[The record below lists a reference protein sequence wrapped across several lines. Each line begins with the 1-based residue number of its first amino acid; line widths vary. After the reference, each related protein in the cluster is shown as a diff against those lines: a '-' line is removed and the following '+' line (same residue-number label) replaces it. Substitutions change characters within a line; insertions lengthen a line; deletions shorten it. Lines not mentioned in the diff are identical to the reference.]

1 MANTR
6 FQAKR
11 TSTSGLLPNT
21 TNSGNLSYIAAGEFA
36 VNLTDKKVLSSN
48 GTQTFEVGANLSS
61 LAVTTIVANGST
73 GNATQVLSSNGTGI
87 YWAAS
92 AGAAN
97 AATMN
102 TYTYT
107 IVSNTTTIT
116 GADDTSNTLVYT
128 SGLESVFING
138 SRQIAGVDYNRTSNT
153 TITLTSNVVA
163 GEVVQVTTLNAS
175 ITSGGGT
182 VGGSN
187 AQVIFNDSSSAN
199 GSASFTFN
207 KTTTTLAVGS
217 NVTVNTSTIFLG
229 NSTVNTTIV
238 AGNVNLQ
245 GTQLKVGNVV
255 VNDNQLVIGNV
266 TITDTQITV
275 GNSTVNTVLSSTG
288 SLSGKTLA
296 AGNTSITGFANVSTS
311 VNSAL
316 LTVGTSFIANS
327 IGAYHTGTVNA
338 ASHTVGTSFIA
349 NSIGAYHTGTMNA
362 ASHTV
367 GTSFIANTTQVTI
380 AAGVKLSANGGV
392 GTAGQVLSSNGSTG
406 SPYWATVAG
415 GGGGVTTFDGG
426 STGLSPYSASNGAVS
441 LGGTLN
447 VGYGGTGTSTYPSNG
462 QLLIGTS
469 GGGYAVANLT
479 AGSGVSITKGSG
491 TITIAATGGG
501 GGGPYIAFFQFEP
514 SNGTYIGNG
523 PTYPTQQ
530 SPVVYWDSGLNQASL
545 WWYWPTGSAN
555 NNGVSINGGITVQDN
570 TGTYTNYISG
580 TDFSSSV
587 SNWYGSG
594 YVIGIYGLS
603 VTNAGLRALMANTAS
618 QLGSPAIAP
627 RGTSVYGSQ
636 STITANV
643 SGGTNP
649 SYSSGGRPIIVT
661 PGYSNGYYNIYF
673 NSGSPTYD
681 SGLNL
686 NSLTIDN
693 NLGTGSY
700 TYYSGTDF
708 SYISTGNDSNQQFS
722 CQIYMVSNT
731 TLSTLLDN
739 TIIN

>member
-48 GTQTFEVGANLSS
+48 GTLTFEVGANLSS
-61 LAVTTIVANGST
+61 LTVTTIVANGST
-73 GNATQVLSSNGTGI
+73 GNASQVLSSNGTGV
-87 YWAAS
+87 YWAA
-92 AGAAN
+92 GGTAN

-102 TYTYT
+102 TYTFT
-107 IVSNTTTIT
+107 ITSNTTTIT
-116 GADDTSNTLVYT
+116 GADDTANTLVYT
-128 SGLESVFING
+128 AGLESVFING
-138 SRQIAGVDYNRTSNT
+138 SRQIAGVDYNTTNT
-153 TITLTSNVVA
+153 TVLTLTSNAIA

-187 AQVIFNDSSSAN
+187 TQVTFNDSGSAN
-199 GSASFTFN
+199 GSANFTFN
-207 KTTTTLAVGS
+207 KTTTTLALGS
-217 NVTVNTSTIFLG
+217 NVTVNTSAIFLG
-229 NSTVNTTIV
+229 NSTVNTTII

-255 VNDNQLVIGNV
+255 VNGNQLLIGNV

-275 GNSTVNTVLSSTG
+275 GNSTVNSVLSSTG
-288 SLSGKTLA
+288 SLSAKTLT

-311 VNSAL
+311 VN
-316 LTVGTSFIANS
+316 
-327 IGAYHTGTVNA
+327 A

-349 NSIGAYHTGTMNA
+349 NSTGITTTGFANV
-362 ASHTV
+362 STTLRV
-367 GTSFIANTTQVTI
+367 GGVTTFSGNVVLGSV
-380 AAGVKLSANGGV
+380 GVSANGGF
-392 GTAGQVLSSNGSTG
+392 GTAGQVLSSNGTAA
-406 SPYWATVAG
+406 YWATAAG

-426 STGLSPYSASNGAVS
+426 STGLTPSSASNGAVS

-514 SNGTYIGNG
+514 SSGNYIGNG
-523 PTYPTQQ
+523 PTSPTQQ

-545 WWYWPTGSAN
+545 WWYYPTGGVS
-555 NNGVSINGGITVQDN
+555 NNGVSINGGITVQDS
-570 TGTYTNYISG
+570 TGTYTNYTSG
-580 TDFSSSV
+580 TDFSSSI

-594 YVIGIYGLS
+594 NVIGIYGLG
-603 VTNAGLRALMANTAS
+603 VTNVTLRALMANTAS

-627 RGTSVYGSQ
+627 RGTNMFGSQ
-636 STITANV
+636 STIYASV
-643 SGGTNP
+643 SGGINS
-649 SYSSGGRPIIVT
+649 SYYSGGRPIIVR
-661 PGYSNGYYNIYF
+661 PGFSNGYYGIYF
-673 NSGSPTYD
+673 NSGSPTSD
-681 SGLNL
+681 SFSL
-686 NSLTIDN
+686 SYLTIDN

-700 TYYSGTDF
+700 TYYAGTDF
-708 SYISTGNDSNQQFS
+708 SVSSASNDSNQQFQ
-722 CQIYMVSNT
+722 CQIYSVSNT

>member
-61 LAVTTIVANGST
+61 LAVTTIVANGYS
-73 GNATQVLSSNGTGI
+73 GGAYQVLSSNGTSV
-87 YWAAS
+87 YWAA
-92 AGAAN
+92 AAN
-97 AATMN
+97 ASTMN
-102 TYTYT
+102 TYTFT
-107 IVSNTTTIT
+107 ITSNTTVIT
-116 GADDTSNTLVYT
+116 GLDTTSNTLVYT
-128 SGLESVFING
+128 AGFESVFING
-138 SRQIAGVDYNRTSNT
+138 SRQISGVDYNTTNT
-153 TITLTSNVVA
+153 TVLTLTENAVA
-163 GEVVQVTTLNAS
+163 GDIVQVTTLNAL
-175 ITSGGGT
+175 IGSGW
-182 VGGSN
+182 GGSN
-187 AQVIFNDSSSAN
+187 TQVIFNDSGSAN
-199 GSASFTFN
+199 GSSSFTFN

-255 VNDNQLVIGNV
+255 VNGNQLVIGNV

-316 LTVGTSFIANS
+316 LTVGTSFIANTT
-327 IGAYHTGTVNA
+327 GAYHTGTMNA
-338 ASHTVGTSFIA
+338 ASHTVGTSLIA
-349 NSIGAYHTGTMNA
+349 NSIGVYHTGTMNA

-406 SPYWATVAG
+406 SPYWATVAA

-447 VGYGGTGTSTYPSNG
+447 VGYGGTGTNTYPSNG

-501 GGGPYIAFFQFEP
+501 GGGPYISYIQFQDGSYYNNGP
-514 SNGTYIGNG
+514 SN
-523 PTYPTQQ
+523 PQQ

-545 WWYWPTGSAN
+545 WFYSPTGGHNISA
-555 NNGVSINGGITVQDN
+555 GSTIAGGITVQDN
-570 TGTYTNYISG
+570 NGSYTFYTSG

-587 SNWYGSG
+587 SRWDASG
-594 YVIGIYGLS
+594 YVVGIYGLG
-603 VTNAGLRALMANTAS
+603 VTNVTLRALMANTAA

-627 RGTSVYGSQ
+627 RGTNIFSQ
-636 STITANV
+636 STIYASV
-643 SGGTNP
+643 SGGINS
-649 SYSSGGRPIIVT
+649 SYYSGGRPIIVT
-661 PGYSNGYYNIYF
+661 PGYSNGYYGIYF
-673 NSGSPTYD
+673 NSGSPTSD
-681 SGLNL
+681 SGLSL
-686 NSLTIDN
+686 SYLTIDN

-700 TYYSGTDF
+700 TYYAGTDF
-708 SYISTGNDSNQQFS
+708 SVSSAGNDSFQQFS
-722 CQIYMVSNT
+722 CQIYSVSNT